1 VLLAAGSTTVEGQRL
16 ESGWLWAGRPARPL
30 SRLDDAK
37 RAMMAVIIEQ
47 YCGYADDFRRLQSSL
62 G

>member
-1 VLLAAGSTTVEGQRL
+1 
-16 ESGWLWAGRPARPL
+16 L